1 MIYHFFRGNTFHLS
15 PKIIEDLLY
24 LMEKKTAPEQQR
36 HFFCIMTFSTKYQY
50 KTPEN
55 PYEKIF
61 KKYHVKRHDY
71 IDSFMELLRFISKAN
86 SNDDK
91 FIFHGTI
98 QPYKLQLVLY
108 IYLLLFNKK
117 KLSQLILICWGAGDF
132 QIKPS
137 SYINKIAAFVNNA
150 AINRMDCSYTLSSE
164 DLKLFQTIHPKAKSK
179 SIRYPIKLHATKPQ
193 RVSPPL
199 RSMVS
204 HSGWPDNKH
213 IDTFNALD
221 RFKDMG
227 IEIICPLCYGD
238 NDYIETVIKTGE
250 SKFGDKFSYFTEI
263 IPTEKYD
270 ELIAS
275 MHIFITATSIQTGLF
290 ALTRSLAYGVKVFA
304 QENLLRSMREY
315 GFLINDFKDIK
326 SLNFDDFS
334 AALPVEDHATNIKV
348 LYEKYLHEPEVT
360 RSWDDLYRGNI

>member
-15 PKIIEDLLY
+15 PKIIEDLLC
-24 LMEKKTAPEQQR
+24 LIEKKTVPEQQG

-50 KTPEN
+50 KTPKN

-61 KKYHVKRHDY
+61 KNHHVKRHEY
-71 IDSFMELLRFISKAN
+71 INSFMELLRFMAKAK
-86 SNDDK
+86 SSSDK

-98 QPYKLQLVLY
+98 QPYKLQLALY

-117 KLSQLILICWGAGDF
+117 KLAQLILICWGAGDF

-137 SYINKIAAFVNNA
+137 SYINKIAALINNA
-150 AINRMDCSYTLSSE
+150 AINRMGCSYTLSSE
-164 DLKLFQTIHPKAKSK
+164 DLKLFKTIHPKAKSK
-179 SIRYPIKLHATKPQ
+179 SIRYPIKLHAAQPQ
-193 RVSPPL
+193 RASTPL
-199 RSMVS
+199 RIMVS

-213 IDTFNALD
+213 IDTFNALE

-238 NDYIETVIKTGE
+238 NDYIATIIKTGA
-250 SKFGDKFSYFTEI
+250 SKFGEKFSYFTEI
-263 IPTEKYD
+263 MPAEKYE

-304 QENLLRSMREY
+304 KENLLKSMREY
-315 GFLINDFKDIK
+315 GFLINEFEVIQ
-326 SLNFDDFS
+326 SINFDDFS
-334 AALPVEDHATNIKV
+334 VALRAEDHATNTKV
-348 LYEKYLHEPEVT
+348 LYEKYLCEPEVAQ
-360 RSWDDLYRGNI
+360 SWDDLYTGNI